1 MLTSRR
7 NRHTTDAWPGFV
19 DALASV
25 LLVFIF
31 MLMIFVLGQYFLT
44 DVLLGR
50 DRALDQLRQEIAQLA
65 ERLSMSEST
74 RSAQQQQIITLQG
87 RLEVTLTERETL
99 TRRLADSEAL
109 RRAAEQRVATS
120 EQALELTLLE
130 LASLLQDIAALQT
143 LRQQLER
150 EVAALVSSGE
160 QRQSELGALRD
171 RSQVLEARLAA
182 SEERTL
188 LAQRAVEQRQIRIA
202 DLSAQIEETAQALRE
217 EQQLSARRRD
227 EVRALRRQMIALQEQ
242 LSAIAHALEL
252 AQETVGVQQVE
263 LEQLTQRLNLELAR
277 KVEELSRYRSEFF
290 GRLREVLGDHPDIHI
305 EGDRFTFQSELLFDS
320 AAAELGRAGEEQL
333 RKLAATVNELLGAIP
348 QDIEWVLRID
358 GHTDKRPIR
367 SARFPSNW
375 ELSTARAISIV
386 RFLVEQGIPPERL
399 AATGFAEFHPLD
411 EAENA
416 QAYSRNRR
424 IEIKLTG
431 R

>member
-188 LAQRAVEQRQIRIA
+188 LAQRTVEQRQIRIA

-227 EVRALRRQMIALQEQ
+227 EVRELQRQMIALQEQ

>member
-188 LAQRAVEQRQIRIA
+188 LAQRTVEQRQIRIA